1 MIIMA
6 VIMFMLQIILEIKN
20 ENSLLRRLLS
30 EVQIVKDGENR
41 YLKNH
46 EIVESMLESRK
57 IESMRKSRQL

>member
-1 MIIMA
+1 MA